1 VSVRL
6 KVILTAVAML
16 GVFGVAVL
24 VWAFMQWEA
33 EEELSTIL
41 DYQSP
46 VSVMIAE
53 VDVLTLEYELLLQRL
68 LRPTSRPPTET
79 AVIIARVREIATR
92 IHQHFERSM
101 ELLQRGTADNRSDL
115 SDRLAMARAQEAL
128 KYLQRQI
135 GPFLDLGR
143 QVIDAYQGGRR
154 QEAEARLAE
163 FLRFEEAFG
172 SDLAAVRADV
182 AGLTRDSISETRRH
196 LRVALIVGACLL
208 GIASLVGV
216 AMSTVLANHLHRA
229 LDRLIEATRAVEG
242 GQLTVTVA
250 IRTKDQLGQLARAF
264 NRMVEELNAKDRVK
278 EMFGKYIDPRI
289 VANLIGTGSESH
301 DAAERRVAT
310 VFFSD
315 IKSFSAMSEQLTA
328 SAMVHFLNRYFT
340 DVTAPI
346 RVSQGIIDKYIGD
359 SVMAFWT
366 TPFSPGDSH
375 AAAACLA
382 ALAQQGAVLEL
393 RKDLSQIIGL
403 RRNVPDLV
411 VRMGLA
417 TGEVVAGTIG
427 SPQAKSYTVIGDTV
441 NLASRLEGVNKV
453 YGTTILIS
461 EDTYRLA
468 QSAIEAREI
477 DFITVAGKT
486 EPIRVFELLAP
497 SGGLVAG
504 QAELRDAFQA
514 ALEAYRHRDWDLA
527 GCVIEDCLRIQP
539 ADGPARVFRDRVAR
553 LRAEPPPDAWD
564 GVWHLTQK

>member
-1 VSVRL
+1 MSVRL
-6 KVILTAVAML
+6 KVILTATAML
-16 GVFGVAVL
+16 VIFGVAVAI
-24 VWAFMQWEA
+24 WAVRQGGA
-33 EEELSTIL
+33 EEELTTIL
-41 DYQSP
+41 DYHSP
-46 VSVMIAE
+46 IAVMIAE

-68 LRPTSRPPTET
+68 LRTPPRPPTEA
-79 AVIIARVREIATR
+79 AVLMARVREIATR
-92 IHQHFERSM
+92 VRQDFERSA
-101 ELLQRGTADNRSDL
+101 EVLQRGIADDRNDL
-115 SDRLAMARAQEAL
+115 NDRLVMARVQESL

-143 QVIDAYQGGRR
+143 QVLDAYQAGRR
-154 QEAEARLAE
+154 QEAEARLVE
-163 FLRFEEAFG
+163 FMRFEETFG
-172 SDLAAVRADV
+172 ADLAAARADV
-182 AGLTRDSISETRRH
+182 TGLARDSIAHTRRH
-196 LRVALIVGACLL
+196 LEIALVVGACLL
-208 GIASLVGV
+208 GVASLAGV
-216 AMSTVLANHLHRA
+216 AISVALANHLHRA
-229 LDRLIEATRAVEG
+229 LDRLIVATRAVEG
-242 GQLTVTVA
+242 GQLAVTVT
-250 IRTKDQLGQLARAF
+250 IQSRDELGQLARAF
-264 NRMVEELNAKDRVK
+264 NRMVEELNAKERVK
-278 EMFGKYIDPRI
+278 ELFGKYIDPRI

-328 SAMVHFLNRYFT
+328 SAMVNFLNRYFT

-486 EPIRVFELLAP
+486 EPIRIFELLAP

-514 ALEAYRHRDWDLA
+514 ALEAYRRRDWDLA
-527 GCVIEDCLRIQP
+527 GCVLEDCLRIQP

-553 LRAEPPPDAWD
+553 LRAEPPPDDWD